1 MTTSQVIGCTTKPV
15 KISLAIGDHRQPEPY
30 PPTHMLGQW
39 GGECSPA
46 GFEESYFVSMK
57 TSFSGVFVLF
67 TSLFAV
73 GGFEGGAIL
82 HLFLPLLLLKMK
94 MSLEDKVD

>member
-39 GGECSPA
+39 GGECS
-46 GFEESYFVSMK
+46 
-57 TSFSGVFVLF
+57 GVFVLF